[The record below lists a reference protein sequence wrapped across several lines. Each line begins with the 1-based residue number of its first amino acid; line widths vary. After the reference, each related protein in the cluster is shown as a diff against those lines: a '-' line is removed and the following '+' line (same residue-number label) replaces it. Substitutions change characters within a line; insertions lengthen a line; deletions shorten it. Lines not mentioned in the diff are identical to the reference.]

1 MKFINKHHANG
12 LTGIDGLI
20 AAIGIG
26 IALAGC
32 TSSTLTTV
40 KMAPNTVAKQ
50 LGFPRCRVSVPLSQ
64 SEVIEDAKVI
74 GNPRPEE
81 DPEWVAITKN
91 DQPGDELRVVDCLK
105 AGRSSRD
112 SGTYFYVLIRNNQII
127 RKFYVGMFD

>member
-1 MKFINKHHANG
+1 MHHANV

-20 AAIGIG
+20 AAIGIS
-26 IALAGC
+26 IVLVGC
-32 TSSTLTTV
+32 TSSALTTAR
-40 KMAPNTVAKQ
+40 MGPNTVAKQ
-50 LGFPRCRVSVPLSQ
+50 LGFPGCRVSIPLSQ
-64 SEVIEDAKVI
+64 SEVIEDAKAI

-91 DQPGDELRVVDCLK
+91 AQPGDELRVVDCLK
-105 AGRSSRD
+105 AGRSSRA